1 MIYVK
6 RIEDWGDI
14 KAALDLYDRTP
25 VGTKVVVLGLHDPAL
40 SPELAQVYE
49 GLAPMMPPEYHLSGG
64 NVAEIVKTHSL
75 APAVLEGIFR
85 GGLTLINGPSPLSRR
100 EREMINTVVSSANRC
115 FY

>member
-1 MIYVK
+1 MA
-6 RIEDWGDI
+6 WI
-14 KAALDLYDRTP
+14 KTI
-25 VGTKVVVLGLHDPAL
+25 GLHDPEL

-49 GLAPMMPPEYHLSGG
+49 GLAPMLPPEYHIGGG
-64 NVAEIVKTHSL
+64 NDVAAIVKTHSL

-85 GGLTLINGPSPLSRR
+85 GGITLINGPSPLSRR